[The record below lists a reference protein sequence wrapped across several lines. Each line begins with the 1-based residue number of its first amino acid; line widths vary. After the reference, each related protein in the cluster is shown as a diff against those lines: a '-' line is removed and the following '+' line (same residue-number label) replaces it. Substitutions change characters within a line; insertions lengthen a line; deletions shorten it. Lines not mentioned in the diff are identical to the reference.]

1 MVTHPVEG
9 PLTSD
14 PSISRLDAEMMV
26 DVVLGVLSATV
37 GACPAAVRATAQSSV
52 VRAAAAWRPPF
63 VPDRFQPAT
72 LLARAAQR
80 GALQRAQVAE
90 GVVSRPDLTDPVVGY
105 VDVDEVVRAADI
117 DAVAARLDLEAVVK
131 RPATRAS
138 PWANL
143 GEAPSI
149 RSDASGFVRRQKAAL
164 SSAAS
169 RASRS
174 PAGASATG
182 PPVGR
187 AWAAD
192 ERKTTPDAVQ
202 VPRSRP
208 IAGFAGSRWSSPAL
222 RGMVA
227 GPTDPL
233 LEAMIRGD
241 AVAQRLPRTRPW
253 GGFGSPRFRTK
264 GTTVTR

>member
-9 PLTSD
+9 PLASD
-14 PSISRLDAEMMV
+14 LPISRLDVEMMV
-26 DVVLGVLSATV
+26 DVVLGILGATV
-37 GACPAAVRATAQSSV
+37 GAGLAAVRATAQSSV

-72 LLARAAQR
+72 LLACAAQR
-80 GALQRAQVAE
+80 GARQRAQVAE
-90 GVVSRPDLTDPVVGY
+90 GVERLLDEWTPVIVERVLSRLDLTDLVVRH

-138 PWANL
+138 PWANA
-143 GEAPSI
+143 GEASGI

-192 ERKTTPDAVQ
+192 DRKTTPDAG
-202 VPRSRP
+202 RP
-208 IAGFAGSRWSSPAL
+208 GKLSSQARGCLLALSRWASP
-222 RGMVA
+222 
-227 GPTDPL
+227 
-233 LEAMIRGD
+233 
-241 AVAQRLPRTRPW
+241 TRD
-253 GGFGSPRFRTK
+253 
-264 GTTVTR
+264 